1 MTKNKQTIQK
11 YMEAFMASDHEKILS
26 CLIEDVTWEVPGM
39 FRLSGKEAFDKEIE
53 NDNFIGSPTI
63 QIIRMTEE
71 NNIVIAEGAV
81 QCKIKNGNLLDAVF
95 CDVFHM
101 QNEKIKHLTSYLMNK
116 SNSTSTL

>member
-1 MTKNKQTIQK
+1 MTKNKQTVQK

-26 CLIEDVTWEVPGM
+26 CLTEDVTWEVPGM

-63 QIIRMTEE
+63 QIIRMIEE
-71 NNIVIAEGAV
+71 NNIVIVEGAV
-81 QCKIKNGNLLDAVF
+81 QSKMKNGDLLDAVF

-101 QNEKIKHLTSYLMNK
+101 QSEKIKHLTSYLMN
-116 SNSTSTL
+116 N